1 VCLHDGE
8 EIATKNIFALKS
20 RRDNVFLLP
29 SIIVKSK
36 GEIEDKI
43 YMLEIKTYVGSGRQK
58 LVSKQ
63 QISI

>member
-1 VCLHDGE
+1 VCLRDGE
-8 EIATKNIFALKS
+8 EIATKNIFVLKS

-63 QISI
+63 QICI